1 MELNTIPTIES
12 LLEQNAIHFI
22 GNPEWTYRFIDL
34 VTPNNI
40 ASLFCYGGP
49 HAPRFKPFGLLDSV
63 ELCANTPLIELETE
77 TKRFLTPEE
86 LKQYQSVKK
95 IHKLQKDEE
104 YWPHV

>member
-12 LLEQNAIHFI
+12 LLEQNAIHFT

-49 HAPRFKPFGLLDSV
+49 HAPRFKPFGILDSV

>member
-63 ELCANTPLIELETE
+63 ELCANTPLIELETKKTIFNTRAQTVSISE
-77 TKRFLTPEE
+77 ENPYIAKR
-86 LKQYQSVKK
+86 
-95 IHKLQKDEE
+95 
-104 YWPHV
+104 

>member
-12 LLEQNAIHFI
+12 LLEQNAIHFT

-34 VTPNNI
+34 VTPNNVE
-40 ASLFCYGGP
+40 SLFCYGGP

-77 TKRFLTPEE
+77 KNDF
-86 LKQYQSVKK
+86 
-95 IHKLQKDEE
+95 
-104 YWPHV
+104 

>member
-12 LLEQNAIHFI
+12 LLEQNTIYFT

-34 VTPNNI
+34 VTPNNVE
-40 ASLFCYGGP
+40 SLFCYGGP
-49 HAPRFKPFGLLDSV
+49 HTPRFKPFDLLDSV

-86 LKQYQSVKK
+86 LKPYQSVKK
-95 IHKLQKDEE
+95 IHTLQKDEE